1 MLGSVAAG
9 NCPIS
14 YNPGLTLNKKASMG
28 ERLTDLPEQVRA
40 DPWFS
45 GLDAGLRRRLLD
57 AARPLSLQPGAY
69 AFRQGDPADG
79 MLGVVQGMLK
89 ASTLR
94 ADGREAILAVLEP
107 GNWFGETSCVDHE
120 PRYHDVIAMGPCT
133 LLHVGQHE
141 LDELLHRHDGMAM
154 ALLRL
159 ESIHLRAA
167 FTLIEDATL
176 RSTRARVARRLARL
190 ACGDVSPGSTPR
202 KAVTATQENLAMML
216 GITRQTLALE
226 LKALAAAGAIS
237 IGYGRIEIESAERLN
252 EFEQEP

>member
-1 MLGSVAAG
+1 
-9 NCPIS
+9 
-14 YNPGLTLNKKASMG
+14 MG
-28 ERLTDLPEQVRA
+28 ESLADLPEQVFA
-40 DPWFS
+40 DAWFS
-45 GLDAGLRRRLLD
+45 RLDPGQRRLLLD
-57 AARPLSLQPGAY
+57 ATRPLNLEPGAF

-79 MLGVVQGMLK
+79 MLGVVRGTLK

-120 PRYHDVIAMGPCT
+120 PRRHDVIAMGPCT
-133 LLHVGQHE
+133 LLHVGRHE
-141 LDELLHRHDGMAM
+141 LDELLRREGMAA

-159 ESIHLRAA
+159 ESMHLRAA
-167 FTLIEDATL
+167 YALIEDATL

-190 ACGDVSPGSTPR
+190 ACGDASPAATPR

-226 LKALAAAGAIS
+226 LKVLAAAGAIS
-237 IGYGRIEIESAERLN
+237 IGYGRIEIESTERLY